1 MHTVLRGITIAID
14 TATKKRKRNLA
25 AISSWYRLDVL
36 LRAGERKSAGI
47 NILRFHI
54 KSVEPALSCST
65 GNHSH
70 WRCTCTLP
78 LFTPHSVPSLRPHSP
93 CIVAMHEMDHQ
104 ITSSRPLFHGLLSR
118 HSPRVDQRS
127 RPCIEI
133 APLS

>member
-25 AISSWYRLDVL
+25 DISSWYRLDVL

-54 KSVEPALSCST
+54 KSVVPALSWST

-70 WRCTCTLP
+70 WRCTVCVYYPTLHPSLCTLSP
-78 LFTPHSVPSLRPHSP
+78 TAQSMHRRDGRDGPSDP
-93 CIVAMHEMDHQ
+93 
-104 ITSSRPLFHGLLSR
+104 LSR
-118 HSPRVDQRS
+118 RHVLCSMACCPDTVH
-127 RPCIEI
+127 
-133 APLS
+133 A